1 MQSVGPG
8 ATFGRFKGINTEKS
22 DSKEPIKVKAN
33 NRLQKQIKKQVGRGF
48 WKTIQ
53 KIADK
58 YGEQFNGAN
67 SISGSMV
74 EAAARKMHVDL
85 PDGFVKD
92 VLRLALSESGNRNI
106 KQQIHDV
113 NSGGNEA
120 QGPLQFTPK
129 TFKAL
134 AMPGHTNLHNPYD
147 ELLAFFNNSDWK
159 NSIGWTTIWGHRKFD
174 WLHSGPQGHRRFA
187 DGGMTDRPAIFGED
201 GPEMAIPL
209 SPNKSSRARE
219 LLGQTDAILSGQS
232 GLNQQQAQIDIKKEK
247 EEHDFRQA
255 VLLLLTQ
262 LVDKSNV
269 ADIKL
274 KTPQGRT
281 LWEVIEPF
289 SKAESRAEMI
299 KLRRGLSGR

>member
-1 MQSVGPG
+1 
-8 ATFGRFKGINTEKS
+8 
-22 DSKEPIKVKAN
+22 
-33 NRLQKQIKKQVGRGF
+33 
-48 WKTIQ
+48 
-53 KIADK
+53 
-58 YGEQFNGAN
+58 
-67 SISGSMV
+67 
-74 EAAARKMHVDL
+74 
-85 PDGFVKD
+85 
-92 VLRLALSESGNRNI
+92 
-106 KQQIHDV
+106 
-113 NSGGNEA
+113 
-120 QGPLQFTPK
+120 
-129 TFKAL
+129 
-134 AMPGHTNLHNPYD
+134 
-147 ELLAFFNNSDWK
+147 
-159 NSIGWTTIWGHRKFD
+159 
-174 WLHSGPQGHRRFA
+174 
-187 DGGMTDRPAIFGED
+187 MTDRPAIFGED

-209 SPNKSSRARE
+209 SPNKSARARE